1 MSSITTQI
9 HSLAAEVKARFY
21 QTMVRLHIQLTRINK
36 RNVIKKQNAIIILK
50 HWIGINRKALYFYLC
65 FATNDSIRVL
75 LCVVLFLISFFVQS
89 LGTSFIIIIC
99 NQRRSIHVN
108 PNVVTFSFLFPK
120 F

>member
-21 QTMVRLHIQLTRINK
+21 QTMVRLHVQLTINK
-36 RNVIKKQNAIIILK
+36 RNVIKKQNAIIILI

-75 LCVVLFLISFFVQS
+75 LCVALFLISFFVQS
-89 LGTSFIIIIC
+89 LGIP
-99 NQRRSIHVN
+99 H
-108 PNVVTFSFLFPK
+108 LLL
-120 F
+120 

>member
-75 LCVVLFLISFFVQS
+75 VCVFFLISFSYNHWVLHYYYVTNDDPSMCQS
-89 LGTSFIIIIC
+89 
-99 NQRRSIHVN
+99 
-108 PNVVTFSFLFPK
+108 
-120 F
+120 

>member
-36 RNVIKKQNAIIILK
+36 RNVIKKQLQNAIIILI

-75 LCVVLFLISFFVQS
+75 VCVVLFLISF
-89 LGTSFIIIIC
+89 C
-99 NQRRSIHVN
+99 NNH
-108 PNVVTFSFLFPK
+108 
-120 F
+120 